1 MVVVLDN
8 ISGGDNFY
16 AGVSA
21 SPEYDSFQN
30 QQPVDSVS
38 AEEQAAREQVW
49 RAELA
54 KVSWLIYGEV
64 RRMWKL
70 LLYFHLRLSIYVMF
84 IFVLLLISIIL
95 ALKIYW

>member
-1 MVVVLDN
+1 LDTAA
-8 ISGGDNFY
+8 GGDNFY

-30 QQPVDSVS
+30 QQPADAVS

-54 KVSWLIYGEV
+54 KVSY
-64 RRMWKL
+64 
-70 LLYFHLRLSIYVMF
+70 
-84 IFVLLLISIIL
+84 
-95 ALKIYW
+95 